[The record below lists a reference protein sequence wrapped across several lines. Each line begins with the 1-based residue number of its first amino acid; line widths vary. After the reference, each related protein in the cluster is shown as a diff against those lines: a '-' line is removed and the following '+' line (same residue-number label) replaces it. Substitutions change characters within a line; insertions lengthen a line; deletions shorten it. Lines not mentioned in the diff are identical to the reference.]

1 MSHKS
6 IALALASVAA
16 ATANLLPPAGGE
28 RLSSISAFAATPSTA
43 LRVPENCAAARSAFI
58 NALVRAPVADTSALS
73 QHAVTMMAG
82 RRNLKTEKRK
92 RNELYARQFRK
103 SEAPPRFARGP
114 SGARTEEEQEDGKW
128 LEQIYGQH
136 SIYRRDTVAVK
147 QDGSADGIG
156 EPSGNEGFSDC
167 VRGGICVHK
176 RGFGNLIAFLCV

>member
-1 MSHKS
+1 MFRKS
-6 IALALASVAA
+6 IVLALASVAA
-16 ATANLLPPAGGE
+16 ATASISPPAGGE
-28 RLSSISAFAATPSTA
+28 LGRSIAAFAAAPA
-43 LRVPENCAAARSAFI
+43 LRVPQNCAAARSTFI
-58 NALVRAPVADTSALS
+58 NALVRAPAADTSALS

-147 QDGSADGIG
+147 QDPAPVPFKTEAPTASASQV
-156 EPSGNEGFSDC
+156 ETR
-167 VRGGICVHK
+167 VLVT
-176 RGFGNLIAFLCV
+176 A